1 MLIPAAQLYSI
12 PSPFKHS
19 NPWTTPENKV
29 LTIKRSDFLTRPNSR
44 GPCRVFRN
52 MLYIQHQR
60 SLYIPALRHKP
71 KGVVSSSR
79 PRIIADDHPAGMCRN
94 SAKGA
99 NRDTRV
105 FPDALFL
112 RFEGLP
118 EAQILYNAQCPGPL
132 GDWIEFLRIDVH
144 IFSLHAGY
152 GCLVLELTLRGA
164 TDTPSSAPAVD

>member
-60 SLYIPALRHKP
+60 SLYIPTLRHKP
-71 KGVVSSSR
+71 KGVVSPSR
-79 PRIIADDHPAGMCRN
+79 PRIIADDQPVGMYRN

-99 NRDTRV
+99 DRDTRV

-118 EAQILYNAQCPGPL
+118 EAQILYNAQRPGPL
-132 GDWIEFLRIDVH
+132 GDWIEFLRIDVRN
-144 IFSLHAGY
+144 FPLHAGS
-152 GCLVLELTLRGA
+152 GGLVLELSLRGA
-164 TDTPSSAPAVD
+164 ADIPSSAFAVD